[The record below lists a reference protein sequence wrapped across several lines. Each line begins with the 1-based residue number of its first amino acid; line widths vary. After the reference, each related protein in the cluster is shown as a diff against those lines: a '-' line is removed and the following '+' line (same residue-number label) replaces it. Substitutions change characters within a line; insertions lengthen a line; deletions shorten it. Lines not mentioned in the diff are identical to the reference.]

1 VPRAHQWQEGLGD
14 VGRPEGYAELRRL
27 ADEELVQAD
36 AEGPRGRKAYRITD
50 AGLAEIRRWLTS
62 TEVDHT
68 IRVQPLLR
76 SLFFW
81 LMDPED
87 LRAHL
92 DAEARFFAES
102 AAFYRTYADA
112 KDHGAFGDSPQMRS
126 MHVTVEAGIRLYEAL
141 ASWAEWA
148 KTVPPRRR
156 PARRFPPAR
165 ACPPAPSRP
174 VSSMSPVRRT
184 VWPRPSCHHLTRRG
198 ALRRRR
204 AAPVRPGAGTHQL
217 IVAVARPNADLD
229 VRRHSRQAVI

>member
-1 VPRAHQWQEGLGD
+1 MPRAHQWQEGLGD

-148 KTVPPRRR
+148 KTVPPGGAQPGGFRRLEHAHR
-156 PARRFPPAR
+156 LRRARSVRCPRFVGRCGPAR
-165 ACPPAPSRP
+165 
-174 VSSMSPVRRT
+174 
-184 VWPRPSCHHLTRRG
+184 
-198 ALRRRR
+198 
-204 AAPVRPGAGTHQL
+204 
-217 IVAVARPNADLD
+217 VA
-229 VRRHSRQAVI
+229 IT